1 MRSNLIRAFLLPS
14 LLLPGLASAATTIN
28 LTAGWNLVGNGDSTA
43 IDVAA
48 RLNDQAKITTVWKWN
63 KVGNKWAFYAPSMAP
78 DALVAYAQSKGYDVL
93 ASIAPKEGFW
103 VNAVTAATLTDPMAA
118 PPVLG
123 APAVTLAASDLNQG
137 WNLMGSADNKNPSQL
152 NTGLSSSL
160 NAAGKSIVTVW
171 AWDAPT
177 SKWKFFAPA
186 LEAQGGTALASYI
199 TGKGYLAF
207 STAPSATDGFWMNIG
222 PASVVVP
229 PAPALDLA
237 KTFMSTLRSNVTAL
251 GASDLS
257 LQTELQ
263 AVANDMK
270 NRTAPMAGSNAE
282 ALKIA
287 YQAVR
292 FWNDI
297 IKNDSATF
305 TPSQNFYADSYNPM
319 PSGGCTF
326 YRDENYTIT
335 ATAKDEAK
343 YVACAVS
350 NFLNDRI
357 SATDANGVQK
367 ACSIAGDWCQT
378 VWSVRVRLHP
388 DASDTNKFTVYTQTR
403 ESRQTAKTFGYSYW
417 DTAQNTYINGAAS
430 CPTGM
435 ECMVNPISFDE
446 TRTHYGAASPG
457 NAATLVTQ
465 RDSGGAISGVTL
477 VGELSPAYSVQSNY
491 SGYYDAS
498 LQRWISKPN
507 AVATIF
513 GDKHNVALSGALTHP
528 IAGVDRFGISGS
540 MDLIKNG
547 SLETR
552 FELADGSYLQ
562 ASSASVSAAQAN
574 TPIVQD
580 GSHEVLLKIKGGTAA
595 STISGE
601 MKVSAFKRDA
611 SNTNYMPTLVSFAGG
626 VQRNG
631 VSFFDGTMT
640 VENLN
645 YPSFNDLQP
654 MSSTNFQTSRVGFVG
669 NINIPNRT
677 VLQVNLLTNQK
688 STGNNLTNTS
698 DASGQYVQGALT
710 VNLSASSNAA
720 ADVVTLESTNG
731 VKLVI
736 DKSIATF
743 PITVG
748 GQTMGVYSTANRLL
762 TYTDN
767 SYEQF

>member
-1 MRSNLIRAFLLPS
+1 MRPNLIRAFLLPS
-14 LLLPGLASAATTIN
+14 LLLPGLASAAATIN
-28 LTAGWNLVGNGDSTA
+28 LTAGWNLVGNGDSAT

-63 KVGNKWAFYAPSMAP
+63 KVENKWAFYAPSMTS
-78 DALVAYAQSKGYDVL
+78 DALAAYAQSKGYDVL
-93 ASIAPKEGFW
+93 TNIAPKEGFW
-103 VNAVTAATLTDPMAA
+103 VNAVTAATLTDSLAT
-118 PPVLG
+118 PPTPG
-123 APAVTLAASDLNQG
+123 TPAVTLAASDLNPG
-137 WNLMGSADNKNPSQL
+137 WNLLGSADNKKPSQL

-177 SKWKFFAPA
+177 AKWKFFAPA

-222 PASVVVP
+222 PASVVVSP
-229 PAPALDLA
+229 TPALDLA

-282 ALKIA
+282 ALQIA
-287 YQAVR
+287 YHGAR

-297 IKNDSATF
+297 IKNDSAPYIQGRSFF
-305 TPSQNFYADSYNPM
+305 TGSYHSQPGNGCGFYSDS
-319 PSGGCTF
+319 
-326 YRDENYTIT
+326 NYSIPANSKT
-335 ATAKDEAK
+335 EAK
-343 YVACAVS
+343 FVACGVS
-350 NFLNDRI
+350 SGYKID
-357 SATDANGVQK
+357 ATNANGESK
-367 ACSIAGDWCQT
+367 PCTDIGEWCQT
-378 VWSVRVRLHP
+378 VWRVRVRLHP

-403 ESRQTAKTFGYSYW
+403 ESRQKAKTFGYSYW
-417 DTAQNTYINGAAS
+417 DTAQNIYINGAAS
-430 CPTGM
+430 CPSGM
-435 ECMVNPISFDE
+435 GCMKTPISFDE
-446 TRTHYGAASPG
+446 TRTHYGAAFPG

-477 VGELSPAYSVQSNY
+477 AGELSPAYNVQSNY
-491 SGYYDAS
+491 SYYYDAV
-498 LQRWISKPN
+498 LQRWIYKPN
-507 AVATIF
+507 FVATVF

-528 IAGVDRFGISGS
+528 VAGIDRFGISGS

-552 FELADGSYLQ
+552 FELTDGSYAQ
-562 ASSASVSAAQAN
+562 ASSASISAAQNGGSTVA
-574 TPIVQD
+574 D
-580 GSHEVLLKIKGGTAA
+580 GSHEMLLKIKGGPAA
-595 STISGE
+595 RTIAGE

-611 SNTNYMPTLVSFAGG
+611 SNTSYMPTQMSFSGS

-631 VSFFDGTMT
+631 ASFFDGTVT
-640 VENLN
+640 AEIPNFA
-645 YPSFNDLQP
+645 SFNALQP
-654 MSSTNFQTSRVGFVG
+654 MSSINFQTSRVGFVG
-669 NINIPNRT
+669 NINIPTRT
-677 VLQVNLLTNQK
+677 VLQVNLLVNHMGTGSDLTS
-688 STGNNLTNTS
+688 STE
-698 DASGQYVQGALT
+698 ASGQYVQGPLT
-710 VNLSASSNAA
+710 VNLSASSNAS
-720 ADVVTLESTNG
+720 ADVVTLESTSC
-731 VKLVI
+731 VKLVM
-736 DKSIATF
+736 DKSQATY
-743 PITVG
+743 PITVS
-748 GQTMGVYSTANRLL
+748 GQTVGIYSPATRQL